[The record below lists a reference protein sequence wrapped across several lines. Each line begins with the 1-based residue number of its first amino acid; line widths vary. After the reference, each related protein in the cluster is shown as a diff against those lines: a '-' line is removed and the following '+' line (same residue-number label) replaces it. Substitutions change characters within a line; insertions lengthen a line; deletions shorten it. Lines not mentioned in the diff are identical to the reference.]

1 MIEAD
6 VRRDAA
12 EALRRCR
19 MPEVEVAWVVAAC
32 DPATVHMIV
41 ELHRERLEEELEER
55 RRLLADVEAQLS
67 RRATTGVR
75 Q

>member
-1 MIEAD
+1 MIQVD
-6 VRRDAA
+6 MRRDAA
-12 EALRRCR
+12 EALRRCQ
-19 MPEVEVAWVVAAC
+19 MPEVEIAWVVSAR

-67 RRATTGVR
+67 RRTTTGIR